1 MKKMTKK
8 LSIAVLTTALA
19 FGVSNTFTKDN
30 VGAAIDKNRIVIA
43 GSTALLPLT
52 NQASKEFKKSNPKIK
67 ISVSGSS
74 SIAGPQAVKKGSATI
89 GAADWDATS
98 EKVTGL
104 PTFSDLKAY
113 KIAVIPFAAVVSK
126 NNPVNDLS
134 TSELQDIYT
143 GKITNWKQVG
153 GPDKK
158 INVYTR
164 SIGSGTRVNFEKKA
178 LKGEDI
184 KDSGSNVEKVSSSG
198 LMKSKVA
205 GDDYGIGYIDLAY
218 ITPSSGLKA
227 LSYNG
232 VKATVENVKAKKY
245 PVWGYGYLI
254 TKSNVSEANM
264 KFIKFMQSS
273 KFQNKSLKSLKF
285 IPVNEMK

>member
-1 MKKMTKK
+1 MKLTTKK
-8 LSIAVLTTALA
+8 LSIAVLSTALA
-19 FGVSNTFTKDN
+19 FGVSTSYTKEHA
-30 VGAAIDKNRIVIA
+30 GAAIDKNRIVIA

-74 SIAGPQAVKKGSATI
+74 SIAGPQAVTKGSATI
-89 GAADWDATS
+89 GACDWDATT

-104 PTFSDLKAY
+104 STFSSLEAH

-126 NNPVNDLS
+126 NNPVDNLS
-134 TSELQDIYT
+134 TSDLTDIYT
-143 GKITNWKQVG
+143 GKIKNWKEVG
-153 GPDKK
+153 GPDHT

-164 SIGSGTRVNFEKKA
+164 SVGSGTRVNFEKKA

-184 KDSGSNVEKVSSSG
+184 KDSGSNVSKAASSG
-198 LMKSKVA
+198 AMKTSVA
-205 GDDYGIGYIDLAY
+205 GDNYGIGYIDLAY

-227 LSYNG
+227 LKYNG
-232 VKATVENVKAKKY
+232 VAATVANVKAKKY

-254 TKSNVSEANM
+254 TKKNVSDANM

-285 IPVNEMK
+285 IPVKEMK

>member
-19 FGVSNTFTKDN
+19 LGASNSFTKDK

-134 TSELQDIYT
+134 TSELQEIYT

-254 TKSNVSEANM
+254 TKSDVSEANM

-285 IPVNEMK
+285 IPVSEMK